1 MKTTTLFAGVCL
13 LLCFFACVNAL
24 GNATIVYDYTKANNR
39 PLIIAHRG
47 YASLFP
53 ENTLESFRAAI
64 YAGADFFEL
73 DI

>member
-1 MKTTTLFAGVCL
+1 MRSNTLFAGVCI
-13 LLCFFACVNAL
+13 LLCFSACVSAV
-24 GNATIVYDYTKANNR
+24 GNATIVYDYARASNR